1 MSMIGLKNENNK
13 EQKWN
18 TKSPT
23 WKNDVLFIKIR
34 AGELEE
40 TMQEIA
46 DIYNQIEIENFSN
59 INAVLVS
66 ASTLDNLKE
75 AYPNYFA
82 DMKQFVNM
90 MRKVLKDT

>member
-1 MSMIGLKNENNK
+1 MKFCIYTLGCKVNMYESNVMIDALRN
-13 EQKWN
+13 
-18 TKSPT
+18 
-23 WKNDVLFIKIR
+23 
-34 AGELEE
+34 AGYQEE
-40 TMQEIA
+40 TKEIA

-90 MRKVLKDT
+90 MKKMLKDT

>member
-1 MSMIGLKNENNK
+1 MNQIEAA
-13 EQKWN
+13 
-18 TKSPT
+18 TK
-23 WKNDVLFIKIR
+23 
-34 AGELEE
+34 A
-40 TMQEIA
+40 
-46 DIYNQIEIENFSN
+46 YNQIEIENFSN

-90 MRKVLKDT
+90 MRKILKDT